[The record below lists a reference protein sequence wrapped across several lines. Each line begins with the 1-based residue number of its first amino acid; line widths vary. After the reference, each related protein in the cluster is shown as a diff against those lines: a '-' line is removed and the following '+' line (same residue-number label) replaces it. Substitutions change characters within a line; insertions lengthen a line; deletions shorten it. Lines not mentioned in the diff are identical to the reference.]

1 MTDVKADVEYK
12 INLDGKSFLLDR
24 KKYSLLLNI
33 LESNSLT
40 AASKQVGVSYKTAL
54 NYISRIEEALDVKI
68 VDTTKG
74 GSGGGGSAT
83 LTDEALSIVMECKK
97 INAILELHNNVNEI
111 EMGVVAV
118 DEVKG
123 IMTIKKDDFKVKA
136 PLNRKYAIGDELL
149 ALISYDNIV
158 LMLEPQT
165 SSIRN
170 LFKGTIVEMK
180 LEGEIIRVKTDIGGV
195 FLFSDITVS
204 AEKELNLSI
213 GSKIYLGFKAISV
226 ATLKL

>member
-1 MTDVKADVEYK
+1 MADVKADVEYK

-33 LESNSLT
+33 MEYNSLT
-40 AASKQVGVSYKTAL
+40 VTSKKMGISYKTAL
-54 NYISRIEEALDVKI
+54 NYIDRIEDALDVKI

-74 GSGGGGSAT
+74 GTGGGGGAK
-83 LTDEALSIVMECKK
+83 LTDEALSIVKECKK
-97 INAILELHNNVNEI
+97 INAILELHTNVNEI
-111 EMGVVAV
+111 EAKVVAI
-118 DEVKG
+118 DEIKG
-123 IMTIKKDDFKVKA
+123 IMTIKKDNFKINA
-136 PLNRKYAIGDELL
+136 PLNREYKMGDDLI

-170 LFKGTIVEMK
+170 IMKGTIVEMK
-180 LEGEIIRVKTDIGGV
+180 LEGEIIRVKIDVGGV
-195 FLFSDITVS
+195 FIFCDVTVS
-204 AEKELNLSI
+204 AEKELNLSL
-213 GSKIYLGFKAISV
+213 GHEIYLGFKAISV

>member
-1 MTDVKADVEYK
+1 MADVKADVEYK

-33 LESNSLT
+33 MEYNSLT
-40 AASKQVGVSYKTAL
+40 VASKKMGISYKTAL
-54 NYISRIEEALDVKI
+54 NYIDKIEEALDVKI

-74 GSGGGGSAT
+74 GIGGGGGAK
-83 LTDEALSIVMECKK
+83 LTDESLSIVKECKK
-97 INAILELHNNVNEI
+97 INAIMELHTNVNEI
-111 EMGVVAV
+111 ETKVVAI

-123 IMTIKKDDFKVKA
+123 IMTIKKDNFKINA
-136 PLNRKYAIGDELL
+136 PLNREYKIGDVLL

-170 LFKGTIVEMK
+170 IMKGNIVEMK
-180 LEGEIIRVKTDIGGV
+180 LEGEIIRVKIDVGGV
-195 FLFSDITVS
+195 FIFCDVTVS
-204 AEKELNLSI
+204 AEKELNLSL
-213 GSKIYLGFKAISV
+213 GREIYLGFKAISV